1 LIVVYRRPQQAIPS
15 ASGGPIIQVPRSSV
29 VFHGSRHSGF
39 SRSRR
44 FRDPPVLRVSPL
56 FFGVPPT
63 FRVSGSPHYFAVT
76 PTFGEVW
83 LSPKVWLSSKVCP
96 SPDFGLSITRPP
108 SVRHTT
114 PVCPSPDNGLSVT
127 RPPSVR
133 HLTPVCPSP
142 DIGLSVTRP
151 PSVRHL
157 TSVCPSPDTGLSVT
171 RQRSVRHP
179 TSVCPSPDLRLSV
192 TRHRSVRHPTSV
204 CPSPDNGLSVTRH
217 RSVRH
222 PTPRSVCHSTSV
234 CPSPDFL
241 PGRFHLAPSQ
251 SPSSEHGPGRLSG
264 RSRPPS
270 FQLGGWGLLSC
281 SSVGGW
287 PFSVPGGS
295 AGFASASLSRSHWIY
310 L

>member
-1 LIVVYRRPQQAIPS
+1 LIVGYGRQRHAFPS
-15 ASGGPIIQVPRSSV
+15 VSLHPFEGRGGGGDPSSKFLGLLWSSTAPARFFALPPI
-29 VFHGSRHSGF
+29 

-44 FRDPPVLRVSPL
+44 FLRGFPTIFRGPAHFLHFRVSPPIL
-56 FFGVPPT
+56 AWRPLSAK
-63 FRVSGSPHYFAVT
+63 SGCLPRSGCHP
-76 PTFGEVW
+76 
-83 LSPKVWLSSKVCP
+83 
-96 SPDFGLSITRPP
+96 R
-108 SVRHTT
+108 
-114 PVCPSPDNGLSVT
+114 
-127 RPPSVR
+127 SVR
-133 HLTPVCPSP
+133 HL
-142 DIGLSVTRP
+142 
-151 PSVRHL
+151 
-157 TSVCPSPDTGLSVT
+157 
-171 RQRSVRHP
+171 
-179 TSVCPSPDLRLSV
+179 
-192 TRHRSVRHPTSV
+192 TSV